1 MGTKPR
7 FGQIGFYDTR
17 PNGPSRVNLKVLGKK
32 FKTMSKMSPISRKM
46 VREQGRVN
54 GDAPLLRQQYAAIV
68 TGGHRLR

>member
-32 FKTMSKMSPISRKM
+32 FKNYVEDVSNKS
-46 VREQGRVN
+46 QN
-54 GDAPLLRQQYAAIV
+54 GERARTRQW
-68 TGGHRLR
+68 